1 MRDSAF
7 GSTTLLA
14 LRTNMEQLA
23 ESKAHWT
30 HYEAVVN
37 VSRLTKSISE
47 DHNLQILHY
56 FKWNEL

>member
-7 GSTTLLA
+7 GSTTLLV

-30 HYEAVVN
+30 LYEVVVN